1 MQLLRAEAS
10 LTVLQ
15 ARQFAVRAAGALL
28 ATCVALAF
36 LQLAAILA
44 VLWPVLSGVVSA
56 QKVLMSV
63 GASAALGVM
72 FAFVALCAWAAALR
86 SNASALVVPK
96 RLAASTDV
104 AHEAERPREV
114 APIELG
120 AGAVLRRSEG
130 VQRSDAALHSDA
142 ALAAQRPG
150 ARAIRA

>member
-72 FAFVALCAWAAALR
+72 FAFVAGGSAAL
-86 SNASALVVPK
+86 
-96 RLAASTDV
+96 
-104 AHEAERPREV
+104 ERV
-114 APIELG
+114 G
-120 AGAVLRRSEG
+120 AGRAEAPRGKHRCRTRGREAARGRADRAWRGRR
-130 VQRSDAALHSDA
+130 AP
-142 ALAAQRPG
+142 AQ
-150 ARAIRA
+150 